1 MTKFRP
7 LLVIPGLALLLTVI
21 PGLNSFADEWKRE
34 ISLGYNQANGNTD
47 SAQLNLNG
55 AIKYLMTEA
64 EFSSSMDIYY
74 GETDNNMDTQK
85 WLSLTRYYYNFGEKK
100 VWFNSYQLEVMH
112 DFFADVDYRV
122 TPAVGL
128 GHWFSKEEDWTS
140 MLEGLLGYEIT
151 EYRTPGKDQDEG
163 AVFIAHTFMKKK
175 VLEKAFVSEDLS
187 LIPSLEGNGFRVKS
201 ETAFINPISAS
212 VDLTIKYIVDF
223 NSEPSEDK
231 KKTDTLFVTAL
242 KYSF

>member
-1 MTKFRP
+1 MTKFRALCVTLGLAT
-7 LLVIPGLALLLTVI
+7 LLTLIPGF
-21 PGLNSFADEWKRE
+21 NSFADEWKRE

-64 EFSSSMDIYY
+64 EFSSALDIYY
-74 GETDNNMDTQK
+74 GETNNTMDTQK
-85 WLSLTRYYYNFGEKK
+85 WLSLTRYYYNFGENK
-100 VWFNSYQLEVMH
+100 VWFNSYQVEVTH

-128 GHWFSKEEDWTS
+128 GHWFSKEEDWTA

-151 EYRTPGKDQDEG
+151 EYRTPGKEKDEG
-163 AVFIAHTFMKKK
+163 AVFIAHSFLKKR
-175 VLEKAFVSEDLS
+175 VLEKAFLSEDVS
-187 LIPSLEGNGFRVKS
+187 LIPSLESSGFRVKS

-212 VDLTIKYIVDF
+212 VDLTVKFVVDF